1 MVVPKGTDSPGPIDL
16 DNNIA
21 VPETSVA
28 VGSTQNATAE
38 VTPNSTW
45 IVCSTGHK
53 LMIGLTVS
61 TAKSYTIRICIL

>member
-38 VTPNSTW
+38 VTPNST
-45 IVCSTGHK
+45 
-53 LMIGLTVS
+53 
-61 TAKSYTIRICIL
+61 